1 MVMSVAGTSKMKIM
15 LIGTTAACLLNF
27 RSDLINTLIEEGYSV
42 HALAI
47 DYSDSTR
54 DQVRALGAIPV
65 DYTFSRSGLNPFVD
79 ICNTLKLARI
89 IKAFAPDVVFSYF
102 AKPVVFGTIAAKW
115 AGVSKRIGMLEGLGY
130 AFTVHPGKPSLKKAF
145 IRYVQVFL
153 YWLAFRF
160 LDRLI
165 FLNTDDPKDLLR
177 AYNLK
182 VDNVS
187 VLGGIGLDLADYPYM
202 VPPVSPISFI
212 FVGRL
217 LAEKGVHEF
226 VAAARLIKL
235 EYPDVKFYMLGGLD
249 EDNPGGL
256 SRLELT
262 ELTHKGLIT
271 HPGHVDNVVHWL
283 KSSSV
288 FVLPSYRE
296 GFPRSTQEA
305 MAVGRAVI
313 TTDVPGCRDTV
324 VDGVNGFLVPP
335 CSVPDLV
342 EKMRYF
348 IERPE
353 HIVSMGRKSYAIAQK
368 NFHSRK
374 VNARLMRYFN

>member
-1 MVMSVAGTSKMKIM
+1 M

-27 RSDLINTLIEEGYSV
+27 RSDLISLLIEEGYSV
-42 HALAI
+42 YALAV
-47 DYSDSTR
+47 DYSESTR
-54 DQVRALGAIPV
+54 DQVRNLGAVPL
-65 DYTFSRSGLNPFVD
+65 DFTFSRSGLNLFAD
-79 ICNTLKLARI
+79 LHNTFKLAKV
-89 IKAFAPDVVFSYF
+89 IKKAAPDLVFGYF
-102 AKPVVFGTIAAKW
+102 AKPVVFGTLAAKL
-115 AGVSKRIGMLEGLGY
+115 AGVEKCVGMLEGLGY
-130 AFTVHPGKPSLKKAF
+130 AFTAHPGKPSVKKAL
-145 IRYVQVFL
+145 IRYAQIFL

-165 FLNTDDPKDLLR
+165 FLNEDDPRDLLG

-182 VDNVS
+182 ARNIA
-187 VLGGIGLDLADYPYM
+187 VLGGIGLDLAEFPYSL
-202 VPPVSPISFI
+202 PPISPISFI

-235 EYPDVKFYMLGGLD
+235 EFPNVKFYMLGGLD

-256 SRLELT
+256 SRQELNN
-262 ELTHKGLIT
+262 LIHRGLIT
-271 HPGHVDNVVHWL
+271 HPGHVDNVVDWL
-283 KSSSV
+283 HRSSV

-305 MAVGRAVI
+305 MAVGRAII
-313 TTDVPGCRDTV
+313 TTDVPGCRETV
-324 VDGVNGFLVPP
+324 IDGVNGFLVPP
-335 CSVPDLV
+335 GSVPDLV

-353 HIVSMGRKSYAIAQK
+353 HVVSMGRKSYAIAQE

-374 VNARLMRYFN
+374 VNARLVRFFN